1 MILCYAM
8 TMKAYSVDLRTRVL
22 DALDSGMPRAK
33 AVELFQVSSG
43 SIKRWL
49 RLRHING
56 DITPQHPSGRIRII
70 TPDQEARLRAQILA
84 APDASL
90 AEHAAQWTA
99 DYGSALSS
107 WTIARALRRIGW
119 SRKKRR

>member
-1 MILCYAM
+1 M
-8 TMKAYSVDLRTRVL
+8 TMKAYSLDLRTRVL
-22 DALDSGMPRAK
+22 DALDGGMPRAK
-33 AVELFQVSSG
+33 AVRVFQVSLG

-49 RLRHING
+49 RLRRTTG
-56 DITPQHPSGRIRII
+56 DLAPQRPSGRVRTI
-70 TPDQEARLRAQILA
+70 TPDQEARLRAQVTA

-99 DYGSALSS
+99 DYGATLSP
-107 WTIARALRRIGW
+107 WTIGRALRRIGW